1 METMYRLYKASSMHN
16 QNLSVMNK
24 ACYALKRL
32 NRYQL
37 PASDATPAVDL

>member
-1 METMYRLYKASSMHN
+1 METMYKLYKASSTHY

-24 ACYALKRL
+24 ACCVLQKL
-32 NRYQL
+32 DRYQL